1 MSQQPLLNKRILL
14 TGATG
19 SLGSETALALARMG
33 AKLLLPVRNPAKA
46 EVLREKLLDVGTE
59 ASFRFLPLDMCD
71 EASVKQLA
79 ATLCEE
85 NLPLDAIIHNAGV
98 FTTAGQTSSQG
109 HELHQQVNAL
119 SPLLL
124 TEGMLPLLRKAD
136 DPVVVTVTSLSAFWK
151 ASSAHSASAKPT
163 QLYAASK
170 RMLLESM
177 QQLAKQQ
184 PEIRFV
190 YAHPGVC
197 ATGLFSGSTNAT
209 AYNRHLLKIA
219 VPLMRWVFPSPKVAC
234 QPIITALLH
243 GQPCQLAEPGG
254 LFHIWGKPKLVPLS
268 KRL

>member
-1 MSQQPLLNKRILL
+1 MSPQPLLNKRILL

-19 SLGSETALALARMG
+19 SLGNETALVLAHMG

-46 EVLREKLLDVGTE
+46 EALREKLLHVCAED
-59 ASFRFLPLDMCD
+59 SFRFLPLDMSD
-71 EASVKQLA
+71 EVSVNSLVT
-79 ATLCEE
+79 TLCEE
-85 NLPLDAIIHNAGV
+85 NQPMDAIIHNAGV

-124 TEGMLPLLRKAD
+124 TEGLLPLLGKAKN
-136 DPVVVTVTSLSAFWK
+136 PVVVTVTSLSAFWK
-151 ASSAHSASAKPT
+151 TSGAHDASASPT

-184 PEIRFV
+184 PGIRFV

-197 ATGLFSGSTNAT
+197 ATGLFSGNTNAT
-209 AYNRHLLKIA
+209 AYNQHFLKVA
-219 VPLMRWVFPSPKVAC
+219 LPLMRWIFPSPEDAC
-234 QPIITALLH
+234 RPTLTALLH
-243 GQPCQLAEPGG
+243 GQSGQLAEPDG
-254 LFHIWGKPKLVPLS
+254 LFHIWGKPKLVSLS
-268 KRL
+268 KRF